1 LKGLITL
8 DQKNEGLILKLN
20 IIILVSLS
28 MILCGNIGMV
38 NEEGVEHIVIVDSTN
53 LRFSPDSLT
62 INEGDSV
69 RFLWGGEL
77 LPHNSVEENNLFN
90 SGDPERDVD
99 YLYTFN
105 YTQSGTYDFFCEPHE
120 DLGMVGGIT
129 VLNIE
134 EEIIQQNIKDNEYE
148 EDGISLIPI
157 FILFFIIFI
166 LYKSRIVPPEKI
178 PE

>member
-1 LKGLITL
+1 
-8 DQKNEGLILKLN
+8 
-20 IIILVSLS
+20 
-28 MILCGNIGMV
+28 M
-38 NEEGVEHIVIVDSTN
+38 
-53 LRFSPDSLT
+53 
-62 INEGDSV
+62 
-69 RFLWGGEL
+69 
-77 LPHNSVEENNLFN
+77 PHNSVEENNLFN